1 MDRLERTARLHRR
14 LAAART
20 GVSFDTLKEELGCSR
35 PTLYR
40 DLAFLRDALGAPLIC
55 DPETKRW
62 RYAPDP
68 GEQFELPGLWLS
80 EDEIHALLVAQQT
93 LSAQSDGLL
102 AEALGD
108 LRPRLKKVL
117 GDRIDRL
124 SHIRVLKQGARKIA
138 DNCFRVVANAV
149 LELRV
154 LNFQYR
160 ARSTQE
166 QTRRRVSPQRLIHYR
181 DNWYVDAYDHDR
193 KALRSF
199 SLDRINAVT
208 IAEGVDYVAL
218 PDEELDRHLGGGYGI
233 FSGPPRAVATLRFSA
248 HAARWVAEERWHREQ
263 VGRFR
268 EDGTYELQLP
278 YANSREL
285 LMDVL
290 RFGPDCQVIGPA
302 SLREEMRSLLVLT
315 EAAYL

>member
-1 MDRLERTARLHRR
+1 MDRLERTAKLHRR

-20 GVSFDTLKEELGCSR
+20 GVSFDTLKEELGCSK

-40 DLAFLRDALGAPLIC
+40 DLTFLRDALGAPLVT
-55 DPETKRW
+55 DTETKRW

-108 LRPRLKKVL
+108 LRPRVQKVL
-117 GDRIDRL
+117 GDRIERL
-124 SHIRVLKQGARKIA
+124 SHIRVLKQGARRIA

-149 LELRV
+149 LESRV
-154 LNFQYR
+154 LNFAYR

-166 QTRRRVSPQRLIHYR
+166 RTTRRVSPQRLIHYR
-181 DNWYVDAYDHDR
+181 DNWYVDSYDHDR

-199 SLDRINAVT
+199 SLDRIGEVE
-208 IAEGVDYVAL
+208 IAEGADYVEL
-218 PDEELDRHLGGGYGI
+218 PQEELDQHLGGGYGI

-248 HAARWVAEERWHREQ
+248 HAARWVAEERWHSEQ

-268 EDGTYELQLP
+268 EDRTYELQLP

-290 RFGPDCQVIGPA
+290 RFGPDCQVISPT
-302 SLREEMRSLLVLT
+302 SLREEMRSLLALT